1 MVIRKAKP
9 EEFKIIVS
17 HILLAMDELMYHFT
31 GGDSKEGAIQLLE
44 KLARGK
50 GNQYSYENCWVAED
64 ENGIAGSVIV
74 YDGAKLHQLKE
85 TVIRE
90 IKSMFNIDFH
100 LEDETQAGEY
110 YIDSIGVN
118 PNRQGQGIGSTIFQ
132 FLINEYVFNRKE
144 TLGLLVDKD
153 NPKAKKLYLNLGFEK
168 VGEKTL
174 AGKCME
180 HLQYRTGN
188 KNYLK

>member
-9 EEFKIIVS
+9 DEFKIIVP
-17 HILLAMDELMYHFT
+17 HILLAMDELIHGFT
-31 GGDSKEGAIQLLE
+31 GGDAKERAIQLLE
-44 KLARGK
+44 KLSQGT

-64 ENGIAGSVIV
+64 ENGIAGSALV
-74 YDGAKLHQLKE
+74 YDGARLHELKE
-85 TVIRE
+85 AVTKE
-90 IKSMFNIDFH
+90 IKSMFNIDFY

-110 YIDSIGVN
+110 YIDCIAVS
-118 PNRQGQGIGSTIFQ
+118 PNRQGKGVGSKICQ
-132 FLINEYVFNRKE
+132 FLINEYVLHRNE

-153 NPKAKKLYLNLGFEK
+153 NPKAKRLYLKLGFEK

-180 HLQYRTGN
+180 HLQYRKRN
-188 KNYLK
+188 